1 MTIHILK
8 NKQDKVALS
17 EFDCVLLAIGRVPN
31 TDSLGIDGLVS
42 KQQHTQHPYA
52 MKILLSNRC
61 VGASI

>member
-17 EFDCVLLAIGRVPN
+17 GFDCVLLAIGRVPN

-42 KQQHTQHPYA
+42 K
-52 MKILLSNRC
+52 
-61 VGASI
+61 